1 MLVSLAMIGKNSWK
15 FGSIFKE
22 SHIPHPVLS
31 CYLLAQHFGID
42 IASHK
47 DEMRFPILTD
57 KQNLSRLLIDDHHT
71 NSHIVHRETV
81 LLALRTVRHNS
92 LTL

>member
-1 MLVSLAMIGKNSWK
+1 MFQLFAT
-15 FGSIFKE
+15 
-22 SHIPHPVLS
+22 
-31 CYLLAQHFGID
+31 ID

-47 DEMRFPILTD
+47 DEMRFPILAD

-71 NSHIVHRETV
+71 HSHIVHLKTV
-81 LLALRTVRHNS
+81 LLALRTVRHYT